1 MPIDIPKI
9 RKRCA
14 NAIKNTAT
22 GRYLEQALDELQ
34 GMREREE
41 TIRVGRCVSSSL
53 IEIAMEQRDP
63 AKWAALMLSK
73 PNSTLMT
80 VGDAMDFVEGTLRHA
95 LALMLDAER
104 RECDRRRA
112 EIGEAFVEDMAADS
126 VSVPS
131 A

>member
-1 MPIDIPKI
+1 MLDIPKV
-9 RKRCA
+9 RKQNA
-14 NAIKNTAT
+14 NAIRNTTT
-22 GRYLEQALDELQ
+22 GRWLGLALDELQ
-34 GMREREE
+34 AMRDREK
-41 TIRVGRCVSSSL
+41 TIRAGRCVSSNL
-53 IEIAMEQRDP
+53 IEVAAEQRDP

-73 PNSTLMT
+73 PNSPLMT

-95 LALMLDAER
+95 LALMLEAER

-112 EIGEAFVEDMAADS
+112 EIGEAFVEGMAADS